1 MSWSERALSYV
12 KKLSTTINKN
22 YYLPFMIDGN
32 NCGIIHRE
40 NLQHFRKRPDL
51 FNETDD
57 AVQFSGFGSN
67 ECRSEAFNGFLLH
80 LRDEGTLSVLK
91 GWRNETYSVFKDGF
105 RSEILFDIE
114 RAAVGIIGCE

>member
-80 LRDEGTLSVLK
+80 LRDEGTFSVLK
-91 GWRNETYSVFKDGF
+91 GKPVLTNFK
-105 RSEILFDIE
+105 
-114 RAAVGIIGCE
+114 